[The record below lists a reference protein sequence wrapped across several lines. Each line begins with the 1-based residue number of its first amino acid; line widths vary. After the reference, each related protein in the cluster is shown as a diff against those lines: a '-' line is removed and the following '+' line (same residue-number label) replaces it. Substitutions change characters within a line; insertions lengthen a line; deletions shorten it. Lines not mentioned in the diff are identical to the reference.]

1 MQKVTSYKR
10 KGKNGES
17 IWLDYRHNGERKQER
32 TGLVILYGK
41 DTVTKQLNKETH
53 IRLQHLIF
61 EKQKHLMDGIIAPT
75 AIKRQRTDFFEYFAE
90 YMELHPSKERRHT
103 ATLRKLKQ
111 FWGKPV
117 LPLTEVNEKMLMRFK
132 IYLEERLSG
141 ETPYDYF
148 KALKMIIKQATKEG
162 LFVHNPAD
170 DITVSKQAGEA
181 KNALTV
187 QELQLLYDSDC
198 PNETVKRAFIF
209 SCYTGLRYGDIT
221 KLRWQHITEDNILKI
236 VQAKTGHP
244 VNIPLGVIALL
255 MAGERKGVNDPIFSL
270 PTANGTNKNIS
281 AWTKSARLEKKI
293 TYHCARHTFA
303 TLLHSNGV
311 DILTTSQAMGHK
323 SIKETPRYI
332 KIADGLIS
340 TAVLQIP
347 LVK

>member
-41 DTVTKQLNKETH
+41 DTVTKQLNKETL

-61 EKQKHLMDGIIAPT
+61 EKQKQLMDGIIAPT
-75 AIKRQRTDFFEYFAE
+75 AIKRQRTDFFEYFTE

-132 IYLEERLSG
+132 IYLEEHLSG

-162 LFVHNPAD
+162 LFVHNPAE
-170 DITVSKQAGEA
+170 DITVSKQDGEA

-187 QELQLLYDSDC
+187 QELQLLYNSDC

-209 SCYTGLRYGDIT
+209 SCYTGLRYGDAT
-221 KLRWQHITEDNILKI
+221 KLRWQHITQDNILKI
-236 VQAKTGHP
+236 VQAKTNHP
-244 VNIPLGVIALL
+244 VAIPLGEIALL
-255 MAGERKGVNDPIFSL
+255 MAGARRGANDLVFPL
-270 PTANGTNKNIS
+270 PTSNGTNKSIR
-281 AWTKSARLEKKI
+281 AWTKSAGLEKKI

-311 DILTTSQAMGHK
+311 DILTTSHAMGHR
-323 SIKETPRYI
+323 SMKETPRYV
-332 KIADGLIS
+332 KISNMTINS
-340 TAVLQIP
+340 AVLQMPSIR
-347 LVK
+347 